1 MAKKRN
7 LNENCPLS
15 EECGKKKCDY
25 RFNESDC
32 AYYKANSR
40 PDAGGEDILPIL
52 DGIFEDDKNILVY
65 LDADKLYPHPDN
77 PRKDLGDLEELSNSI
92 KANGIMQNL
101 TVVPRFDGDTYTVI
115 IGHRRLAAAKL
126 AGVDEVPCVI
136 VDMTPEEQLST
147 MLLENMQR
155 SDLTP
160 YEQAQG
166 FKQLMIDFGQSVEK
180 ISEKTGFSQ
189 STVRRRIKLAELD
202 QDKLKKAA
210 EKQISLS
217 DLERLNVIEDVDE
230 RNKLLDVIGTNNF
243 DYSLKIAISN
253 QDKNKLI
260 EKWREY
266 LTSKGAVEVTDTD
279 GYEEIAFKQITDYED
294 GHEAL
299 AEDMEEGTKYYFE
312 IAYSYVTLLI
322 EDTEQELP
330 EEDED
335 AEYEREKEE
344 AEKAKRE
351 RTEREEKIRQVGKTA
366 YELRRKFIFEYT
378 EAEAKKHLKEI
389 IEFAIGLLWNS
400 SGYMTSSYDW
410 NAVNELLLLGVDMPK
425 GYITCRP
432 YEEIK
437 PAVDST
443 PVKALLTHI
452 YGRYGDG
459 EISCCAFFNLTHTP
473 NKRLELCYRHLCA
486 LGYEMSD
493 EEKAMLDGTS
503 ELFLPKEN
511 K

>member
-1 MAKKRN
+1 MAKKRI
-7 LNENCPLS
+7 LNDNCPLAG
-15 EECGKKKCDY
+15 ECGKKKCDY

-40 PDAGGEDILPIL
+40 PDIGGEDILPIL

-65 LDADKLYPHPDN
+65 LGTDKLYPHPDN
-77 PRKDLGDLEELSNSI
+77 PRKDIGDLEELSNSI

-166 FKQLMIDFGQSVEK
+166 FKQLMIDFGQSIEK

-202 QDKLKKAA
+202 QDKLKKAT

-243 DYSLKIAISN
+243 DYSLKTAISN

-266 LTSKGAVEVTDTD
+266 LTSKGAVEITDTD
-279 GYEEIAFKQITDYED
+279 GYEEIAFKNIED
-294 GHEAL
+294 FENYHESL
-299 AEDMEEGTKYYFE
+299 AEEMEEGTKYYFE
-312 IAYSYVTLLI
+312 FSYSYVNLLI
-322 EDTEQELP
+322 EDTELDPP

-335 AEYEREKEE
+335 ETERQKRIEE
-344 AEKAKRE
+344 EKAAKKDIEE
-351 RTEREEKIRQVGKTA
+351 RKSKLQAAFKNA
-366 YELRRKFIFEYT
+366 YQLRRKFIFDYSEQ
-378 EAEAKKHLKEI
+378 EAKNHAKTI
-389 IEFAIGLLWNS
+389 IELAIGLKWNS
-400 SGYMTSSYDW
+400 NVYFGSYKW
-410 NAVNELLLLGVDMPK
+410 NEANELMLLGLDIAKNAYFSSM
-425 GYITCRP
+425 P
-432 YEEIK
+432 YENIK
-437 PAVDST
+437 PVVDSSPYKT
-443 PVKALLTHI
+443 LLTHLYCSI
-452 YGRYGDG
+452 GD
-459 EISCCAFFNLTHTP
+459 EEVHTGFYNAEYFKSP
-473 NKRLELCYRHLCA
+473 KLEFTYNHLCA

-493 EEKAMLDGTS
+493 EEKALLDGTH
-503 ELFLPKEN
+503 ELYN
-511 K
+511 KKADG